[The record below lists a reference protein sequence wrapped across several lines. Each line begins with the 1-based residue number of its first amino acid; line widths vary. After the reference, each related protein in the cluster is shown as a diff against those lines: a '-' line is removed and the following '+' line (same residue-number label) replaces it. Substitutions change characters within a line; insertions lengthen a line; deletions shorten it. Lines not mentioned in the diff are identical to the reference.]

1 MKEEFYSY
9 SQMALGVEVYFTRIG
24 DFTWRG
30 SDCEELVGVTSQK
43 KLRSLLSTIVS
54 CA

>member
-24 DFTWRG
+24 DLLGGLSGWWRH
-30 SDCEELVGVTSQK
+30 
-43 KLRSLLSTIVS
+43 LRKHLGINVS
-54 CA
+54 NYFMY